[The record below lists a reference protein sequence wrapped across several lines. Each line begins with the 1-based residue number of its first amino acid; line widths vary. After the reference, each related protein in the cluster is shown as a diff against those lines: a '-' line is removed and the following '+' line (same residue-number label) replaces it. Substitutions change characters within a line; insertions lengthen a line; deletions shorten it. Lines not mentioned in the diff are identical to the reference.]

1 MEGCPSRTS
10 AEAEGCA
17 PVSQTPVYDALEP
30 RHQRFV
36 DELLVSPNAT
46 RAYTAAYGTEG
57 QAATTGA
64 SRLLT
69 NANVVNALAEKR
81 AILAAR
87 TEVTAER
94 VLREMAKVAFS
105 SMRTFATWGPDGV
118 ALIDDATLTD
128 DDARCVLEVGETRTK
143 DGGSVRI
150 KLHDKMGALKEL
162 AELIGITPEM
172 VKKTFPDLNDEA
184 RRTRVLTL
192 LKGAKERKAA
202 GEGR

>member
-1 MEGCPSRTS
+1 M
-10 AEAEGCA
+10 
-17 PVSQTPVYDALEP
+17 YDALEP

-36 DELLVSPNAT
+36 DELLVNPNAS
-46 RAYTAAYGTEG
+46 RAYTCAFQTEG
-57 QAATTGA
+57 KAATSGA

-69 NANVVNALAEKR
+69 NANVVQALAEKR
-81 AILAAR
+81 ALLAAR

-105 SMRTFATWGPDGV
+105 TMRTFATWGPDGV
-118 ALIDDATLTD
+118 TLTDDSTLSD
-128 DDARCVLEVGETRTK
+128 DDARCVLEVGETKTK
-143 DGGSVRI
+143 DGGSLRI

-172 VKKTFPDLNDEA
+172 VKKIFPDMDNEA

-202 GEGR
+202 SQ